1 MALGADLMQSAS
13 PPQPKKIARTEGV
26 SFLRFQNWIRGVG
39 RGLYA
44 VFRIGP
50 AGEFAFVFS
59 MPLAGGDAWGRA
71 PGRADRG
78 QHLTQL
84 PDWYGLGQ
92 LRYCVLANPVLM
104 AKPCP
109 ISMPS

>member
-1 MALGADLMQSAS
+1 
-13 PPQPKKIARTEGV
+13 
-26 SFLRFQNWIRGVG
+26 
-39 RGLYA
+39 
-44 VFRIGP
+44 
-50 AGEFAFVFS
+50 